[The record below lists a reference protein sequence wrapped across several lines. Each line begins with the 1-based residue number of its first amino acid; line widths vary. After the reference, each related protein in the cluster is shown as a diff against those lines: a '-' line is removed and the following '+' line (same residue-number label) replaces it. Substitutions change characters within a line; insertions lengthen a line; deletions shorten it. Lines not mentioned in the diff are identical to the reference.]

1 MCSDLHKF
9 KHTLFDL
16 KVDAG
21 HGPWPAQSGNA
32 NNWCLSLVG
41 LSSVR
46 NISPWTRA
54 REFMIHALLNN
65 YADGIILNTPA
76 SKVRADY
83 ETAESLSL
91 MTATETKS
99 TTGASYLKLYKLF
112 C

>member
-1 MCSDLHKF
+1 
-9 KHTLFDL
+9 
-16 KVDAG
+16 
-21 HGPWPAQSGNA
+21 
-32 NNWCLSLVG
+32 
-41 LSSVR
+41 
-46 NISPWTRA
+46 
-54 REFMIHALLNN
+54 MIHALLNN